1 MSLQQNGACSVQWQ
15 KIYHDS
21 GSLKKADQGMPDLQ
35 NMLSP
40 LHGQPDPLDLGGSGC
55 FIVIKTKIYFTQCL
69 IAHLC
74 CVTPW
79 RSSCVTIVMLVML
92 LSLRYGCRDPNYMV
106 NVIRCAALDLRT
118 TNENLFLDFL
128 ERLRGWQNNGT
139 KRTMSSEEFQS
150 VVLHMNDCHDMSDLL
165 GHS

>member
-1 MSLQQNGACSVQWQ
+1 
-15 KIYHDS
+15 
-21 GSLKKADQGMPDLQ
+21 
-35 NMLSP
+35 
-40 LHGQPDPLDLGGSGC
+40 
-55 FIVIKTKIYFTQCL
+55 
-69 IAHLC
+69 
-74 CVTPW
+74 
-79 RSSCVTIVMLVML
+79 
-92 LSLRYGCRDPNYMV
+92 MV

-118 TNENLFLDFL
+118 TNKNLFLDFL